1 MPEFSNTSE
10 RTLPVMARAY
20 ATLIKA
26 QERDA
31 LMALYGWARR
41 TGATFHVASIDC
53 QIPYDIADPFNDRYM
68 RTVFDLGARETLN
81 GTLWNDAPLFTAATS
96 NPECQSVPSPL
107 VAVAAQSSSN

>member
-1 MPEFSNTSE
+1 
-10 RTLPVMARAY
+10 MARAY

-31 LMALYGWARR
+31 LMALYGWTRR

-68 RTVFDLGARETLN
+68 RTVFTLGARETLN
-81 GTLWNDAPLFTAATS
+81 GTLWNDVPIFTTATS
-96 NPECQSVPSPL
+96 NPECH
-107 VAVAAQSSSN
+107 AVKMSRYSF